1 MTEDFKP
8 MNRCV
13 PLSKEQ
19 IVELWT
25 ITACS
30 LDPEKFEKLVRRIEE
45 AHNIK
50 L

>member
-1 MTEDFKP
+1 MTEEFKQ

-19 IVELWT
+19 IVDLWT
-25 ITACS
+25 ITASS
-30 LDPEKFEKLVRRIEE
+30 LDPAKFEALVRKIEE